1 MSDPV
6 SVGASVIGILGV
18 TLHAI
23 HLLWDDVKGI
33 KDAPEEIGRLKEE
46 LQEVISLLER
56 LDKVTEQAE
65 QDIISLEAR
74 DALRA
79 SLARC
84 DVACEKFREKLRHWT
99 KRSGDGPMHWLDRAY
114 TGTLGQKHL
123 QLLFTRI
130 EACKS
135 TIIAATSTAN
145 L

>member
-1 MSDPV
+1 ISDPV

-33 KDAPEEIGRLKEE
+33 KDAPEEIGRLKED
-46 LQEVISLLER
+46 LQEVISLLEQ
-56 LDKVTEQAE
+56 LNKVTEQVK
-65 QDIISLEAR
+65 QNIISAEVR
-74 DALRA
+74 DALRV

-84 DVACEKFREKLRHWT
+84 DVACRKFQEKLRHWK

-123 QLLFTRI
+123 QLLCTRI
-130 EACKS
+130 ETCKS